1 MKASLAAG
9 IAGAKKI
16 VIDESRCIS
25 FMGREGMV
33 YATPHMVSDV
43 EYACR
48 DFILAHLDAGEDSVG
63 THVTIDHLAATPLGM
78 EVTIAVSVVAVEKRQ
93 VTFAFTAHD
102 GLDECG
108 RGRHVRFVVDSAKTQ
123 ERLAAKRAKAGIK

>member
-16 VIDESRCIS
+16 
-25 FMGREGMV
+25 
-33 YATPHMVSDV
+33 
-43 EYACR
+43 
-48 DFILAHLDAGEDSVG
+48 
-63 THVTIDHLAATPLGM
+63 
-78 EVTIAVSVVAVEKRQ
+78 AVSVVAVQKRQ
-93 VTFAFTAHD
+93 ETFAFTAHD